1 MNVAM
6 RRRPRIFIA
15 VGLIGWVGCSFLSGN
30 SAVAS
35 AAESLSGEVRGLDRA
50 ALQKELSLPLEAL
63 EKEPTE
69 ALRAY
74 VQRLGDLQFALEL
87 AVEVSPEERR
97 ALSDQILTRVGQVG
111 LLVRQRMTEPRAS
124 PKSRSLPA
132 STPGPPPRGDLT
144 GVLLDNSG
152 LLLRLLGGL
161 LIAFA
166 LGYLVRG
173 RRAGVPVRSAARRD
187 RRVDP
192 LAPVPVPSEMP
203 GESGSMTLEEIRKA
217 VESGRTVLLQD
228 GCEIRPNRRRH
239 FLTLARETQEI
250 LAESEGQTYSVWED
264 PENPNRFYTLLVCR
278 RLEVLEQLGSGHH
291 PLSKVAE
298 EIQASRV
305 PAGFSLHRAWVEAVS
320 DPRGAPHD
328 AAVAEDSLIR

>member
-1 MNVAM
+1 M
-6 RRRPRIFIA
+6 A
-15 VGLIGWVGCSFLSGN
+15 VGLIGWMGCSFLFGN

-35 AAESLSGEVRGLDRA
+35 AAESLSGEVRGLDRT
-50 ALQKELSLPLEAL
+50 ALQRELSLPLDAL

-74 VQRLGDLQFALEL
+74 VQRLGDLQFALDL

-111 LLVRQRMTEPRAS
+111 LLMRQRITEPRAS
-124 PKSRSLPA
+124 LKSGSLVA
-132 STPGPPPRGDLT
+132 SAPGPPPRGDLT

-173 RRAGVPVRSAARRD
+173 RRVGGPGGPVRSAARRD

-192 LAPVPVPSEMP
+192 LAPVPVPSQMP
-203 GESGSMTLEEIRKA
+203 GESGSITLEEIRKA
-217 VESGRTVLLQD
+217 VESGRTVLLQV
-228 GCEIRPNRRRH
+228 GCEIRPDRRRH
-239 FLTLARETQEI
+239 FLTLTRETQEI
-250 LAESEGQTYSVWED
+250 LAESEGQIYTVWED

-298 EIQASRV
+298 EIEASRV
-305 PAGFSLHRAWVEAVS
+305 PTGFSLYRAWVEAVS

-328 AAVAEDSLIR
+328 VAAAEDSLIR